1 MASHTLGGEALQMQ
15 QSQQTLPLG
24 PTPVNDWRAKYDDGT
39 YPVGFWEWLA
49 DNMHVFQEF
58 VRLALRTQARGQR
71 RWSADGLCHV
81 LRWRTAVREHSD
93 SGFKINNCA
102 TAGLAR
108 LAMEVNPRLRGF
120 FEIRQPPGSCG
131 RQRPSCNAR
140 RGGSR
145 A

>member
-1 MASHTLGGEALQMQ
+1 MQ

-24 PTPVNDWRAKYDDGT
+24 PSPVDNWRAKYDDGT
-39 YPVGFWEWLA
+39 YPAGFWEWLA

-58 VRLALRTQARGQR
+58 VRLALRTRARGQR

-93 SGFKINNCA
+93 AGFKINNCA

-108 LAMEVNPRLRGF
+108 LAMEVSPRLRGF
-120 FEIRQPPGSCG
+120 FEIRQSPGSLAGRSPCARSRASCG
-131 RQRPSCNAR
+131 AQ
-140 RGGSR
+140 RGGSH

>member
-1 MASHTLGGEALQMQ
+1 MQ
-15 QSQQTLPLG
+15 QSQQTLSLG
-24 PTPVNDWRAKYDDGT
+24 PSPADDWRAKYDDGT
-39 YPVGFWEWLA
+39 YPAGFWEWLA

-93 SGFKINNCA
+93 AGFKINNCA

-108 LAMEVNPRLRGF
+108 LAMEVSPRLRGF
-120 FEIRQPPGSCG
+120 FEIRQPPGSCA
-131 RQRPSCNAR
+131 RPRSSCGAR
-140 RGGSR
+140 GLPCVSG
-145 A
+145 

>member
-1 MASHTLGGEALQMQ
+1 MQ
-15 QSQQTLPLG
+15 QSQHTLPLG
-24 PTPVNDWRAKYDDGT
+24 PTPVEDWRAKYDDGT
-39 YPVGFWEWLA
+39 YPAGFWEWLA
-49 DNMHVFQEF
+49 DNMHIFQEF

-93 SGFKINNCA
+93 AGFKINNCA

-108 LAMEVNPRLRGF
+108 LAMEVSPRLRGF
-120 FEIRQPPGSCG
+120 FEIRQPPL
-131 RQRPSCNAR
+131 
-140 RGGSR
+140 RGAQCTHEIGGH